1 MKRVLVAIAI
11 LPIGLCMHVEAAGAQ
26 PLAYKL
32 GQKIARPAAEE
43 PRPGS
48 RAREIGWEA
57 LVPKDWDALKK
68 FRSAD
73 LNAFSDA
80 DPRADALL
88 REMRETWDNAPI
100 VPALDHQAVRI
111 PGFVVPLEQTR
122 EGVSEFLLVPYYG
135 SCIHTPA
142 PPSNQIIHVSL
153 PRPVSWLTSMLPIWL
168 EGTLSVQRSE
178 SLLGVSGYRMVGAGV
193 SKYEVPGSGDQKG
206 AR

>member
-11 LPIGLCMHVEAAGAQ
+11 LLIGLGMHVEAAAAQ

-32 GQKIARPAAEE
+32 GQKIVRPAAEE

-57 LVPKDWDALKK
+57 LVPKDWEALKK

-73 LNAFSDA
+73 LSAYSDA

-88 REMRETWDNAPI
+88 REMREAWDNAPV
-100 VPALDHQAVRI
+100 VPALDRQAVRI

-122 EGVSEFLLVPYYG
+122 EGISEFLLVPYYG

-142 PPSNQIIHVSL
+142 PPSNQIIHVAL
-153 PRPVSWLTSMLPIWL
+153 AHPVSWLTSMLPIWL
-168 EGTLSVQRSE
+168 EGTLSVQRNE
-178 SLLGVSGYRMVGAGV
+178 TLLGASSYRMLDAAA
-193 SKYEVPGSGDQKG
+193 SKYEVPGSSDRKA